1 MSVAETSPNA
11 AGEQVRVFD
20 EMPELLEQLSDGDAA
35 ALSHITARVISL
47 PMGAWRFDFRE
58 QELHGHLG
66 LLVLDGLVTRHVAV
80 GEATCAELLGT
91 GDLLRPWTEGGWVLH
106 GQPPPELH
114 ELRSQVA
121 ARDATISA
129 PMNSP
134 TL

>member
-11 AGEQVRVFD
+11 AGEQVRVFG

-91 GDLLRPWTEGGWVLH
+91 GDLLRPWTEGEDGFLAITTEARW
-106 GQPPPELH
+106 
-114 ELRSQVA
+114 QVVDRVRLA
-121 ARDATISA
+121 S
-129 PMNSP
+129 
-134 TL
+134 